1 MDSESSITTFPRH
14 LWWINFLNAWSWR
27 LSTGDTGP
35 IYGPFTVSF
44 VLNVHK
50 ASFPAMVTEGPDCL
64 ISADFLGTY
73 RGLLSMQHRAIK
85 CTVPEGI
92 CTVVDYDGSAPC
104 SKARRLEEDQSNRGN
119 MRRESGGDRYRGFSS
134 GRGSK
139 WWYQALPSF
148 IRIGKRKGWK
158 EKGPQHERESMVTR
172 SDVPGTEEELKLGIV
187 NTTCLLYTSPS
198 PRD

>member
-1 MDSESSITTFPRH
+1 MSSKFPGIQRRSGAITSNLSSTLDRSRQHLLIMDSESSITTFPRH

-104 SKARRLEEDQSNRGN
+104 SKARRL
-119 MRRESGGDRYRGFSS
+119 
-134 GRGSK
+134 
-139 WWYQALPSF
+139 
-148 IRIGKRKGWK
+148 
-158 EKGPQHERESMVTR
+158 
-172 SDVPGTEEELKLGIV
+172 V
-187 NTTCLLYTSPS
+187 NTVITKSLNFQI
-198 PRD
+198 R